1 MDILTELEQ
10 GWGGTPKQRLDARY
24 RKYAAE
30 YGVGAPAVSPEQES
44 EAADQANPPTEAPQ
58 PIVRDAQSPAPEPA
72 AANPAAPAAGA
83 PAPASPPSPT
93 PTATPAQTP
102 GNPQ

>member
-1 MDILTELEQ
+1 MDILTELEK
-10 GWGGTPKQRLDARY
+10 GWGGTPKERLDARY

-44 EAADQANPPTEAPQ
+44 QAVDQADAAPEAPQ

-72 AANPAAPAAGA
+72 AAA
-83 PAPASPPSPT
+83 PAPATTPSP
-93 PTATPAQTP
+93 ATPASAPTGSVQTP
-102 GNPQ
+102 GTPQ